1 MRLTFSWKIAT
12 NEPVNMAMIASA
24 ISSGPVGKILMVL
37 ALLAMFAASTVA
49 IFQNDVKRML
59 AYSSVAQIG
68 YIVLGISF
76 ASVTGLTGGI
86 VHLFNHAVT
95 KGALFLVLGCVFLR
109 LGSVRLDDMA
119 GLGRAM
125 PLTMAAFVV
134 GGLSLIGLPLTV
146 GFISKWYL
154 ILAALEAGWWP
165 VAVLVVASSL
175 LAVVYVWRVVEVVYF
190 RPAPAAGGDAKAVR
204 EAPLD
209 MLIPAWILIAAAVYF
224 GLDTSFSVGVAGRAA
239 ALLLGAGP

>member
-1 MRLTFSWKIAT
+1 
-12 NEPVNMAMIASA
+12 
-24 ISSGPVGKILMVL
+24 
-37 ALLAMFAASTVA
+37 MFAASTVA

-134 GGLSLIGLPLTV
+134 GGLSLIGVPLTV

-154 ILAALEAGWWP
+154 ILAAFEAGWWP
-165 VAVLVVASSL
+165 VAVLVVLSSL

-190 RPAPAAGGDAKAVR
+190 RPAAGGDAQAVR

-209 MLIPAWILIAAAVYF
+209 MLIPVWILIAATVYF
-224 GLDTSFSVGVAGRAA
+224 GLGLPPQPVGVAGRAA
-239 ALLLGAGP
+239 ALLLGTGP